1 MKCVSYTRMI
11 PWKNHKGE
19 LTIADQNQRI
29 AEYLAEHK
37 ELNLQKRYSDRKNAE
52 NAGAAFDKMIDDG
65 VEQKF
70 DCIIVASMYYC
81 GPDFPAA
88 RQAIKE
94 TLYETGVNLIVLEEG
109 LDTRTAS
116 RKEVEDYFE
125 EKRCEMHAE
134 IMFAWRKKQGAGF
147 RLTNSVPFGYIR
159 RNGESNMVKDE
170 EVAPYL
176 SEAFSRYASGQKMGD
191 IAKWLN
197 EQNVEPPMKHK
208 KRIQGKPYEGEP
220 DLWTSDNLRGLFRNP
235 TYTGATANGSHQIIA
250 ENCHE
255 PYMTK
260 EQFYALPCNM
270 RQGENKK
277 STRKKYKKPNPL
289 AKRIICT
296 CGRALCWHKDKKTGE
311 ELFYCRYC
319 RAHKENGKELKVPAA
334 SVYKK
339 VIDAMEGEHQEE
351 EKMYSAIQQ
360 GNGRKAIEAVRA
372 ESSMQMV
379 NTMYA
384 KDISKKVWS
393 SLQRKKE
400 AGYAVGSDAPFGYI
414 RNPVTKRNEIDPETA
429 FYVQLIFQWALMGV
443 AIYEIARRMTLLQ
456 VPTPREWH
464 RKIVEG
470 KDVVTYKKW
479 GETSI
484 RHMLANQTYVGD
496 TINNKSTQKFF
507 AGQDKRDL
515 SKEQWYVA
523 KNTHPAIIARDDFEK
538 VQDILAKNQKVFK
551 TVRAETEQIR
561 TEYQNDLAGMVFCA
575 DCGRP
580 MDFDRL
586 PHGAEESKKVCY
598 YICRARQADDKCI
611 GHQITEKLLKAL
623 VMDQLH
629 LFIVRLSDKRK
640 ILEEL
645 RKIEDMQNPVYRA
658 KSEVMSLTDKVGQM
672 AKKRE
677 QLYADY
683 VAGAVD
689 SEEYQQIREEY
700 SRQYDGLRTALQ
712 RAEAKKMEVEQQIR
726 EYLNM
731 TSNLEAHLDDFG
743 FDAQL
748 VKSLVQRIE
757 VSADKRIRIVFG
769 FQDVLADFGKE
780 SAGK

>member
-1 MKCVSYTRMI
+1 MAYDEMELEQLGEERTAMFVIISDTDDTFNFVVSIMYTQLFNLLCDRADDEHGGHLPCHVRLLLDEFANIGLI
-11 PWKNHKGE
+11 PK
-19 LTIADQNQRI
+19 
-29 AEYLAEHK
+29 
-37 ELNLQKRYSDRKNAE
+37 
-52 NAGAAFDKMIDDG
+52 FDKLIATIRSR
-65 VEQKF
+65 EISAS
-70 DCIIVASMYYC
+70 IILQS
-81 GPDFPAA
+81 
-88 RQAIKE
+88 QSQ
-94 TLYETGVNLIVLEEG
+94 L
-109 LDTRTAS
+109 
-116 RKEVEDYFE
+116 
-125 EKRCEMHAE
+125 
-134 IMFAWRKKQGAGF
+134 
-147 RLTNSVPFGYIR
+147 
-159 RNGESNMVKDE
+159 
-170 EVAPYL
+170 
-176 SEAFSRYASGQKMGD
+176 
-191 IAKWLN
+191 
-197 EQNVEPPMKHK
+197 
-208 KRIQGKPYEGEP
+208 
-220 DLWTSDNLRGLFRNP
+220 
-235 TYTGATANGSHQIIA
+235 
-250 ENCHE
+250 
-255 PYMTK
+255 
-260 EQFYALPCNM
+260 
-270 RQGENKK
+270 
-277 STRKKYKKPNPL
+277 
-289 AKRIICT
+289 
-296 CGRALCWHKDKKTGE
+296 KT
-311 ELFYCRYC
+311 
-319 RAHKENGKELKVPAA
+319 
-334 SVYKK
+334 
-339 VIDAMEGEHQEE
+339 
-351 EKMYSAIQQ
+351 
-360 GNGRKAIEAVRA
+360 
-372 ESSMQMV
+372 
-379 NTMYA
+379 
-384 KDISKKVWS
+384 
-393 SLQRKKE
+393 
-400 AGYAVGSDAPFGYI
+400 
-414 RNPVTKRNEIDPETA
+414 
-429 FYVQLIFQWALMGV
+429 
-443 AIYEIARRMTLLQ
+443 IY
-456 VPTPREWH
+456 
-464 RKIVEG
+464 

-586 PHGAEESKKVCY
+586 PHGAEENKKVCY

-645 RKIEDMQNPVYRA
+645 RKIEDMQSPVYRA

-700 SRQYDGLRTALQ
+700 SRQYDSLRTALQ